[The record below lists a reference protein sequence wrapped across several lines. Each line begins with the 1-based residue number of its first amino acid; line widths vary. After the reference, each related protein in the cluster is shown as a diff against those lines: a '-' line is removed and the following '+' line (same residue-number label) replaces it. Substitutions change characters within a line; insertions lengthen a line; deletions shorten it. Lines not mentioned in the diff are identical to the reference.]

1 MSTSSTTQKETKKR
15 QLVGTVVRK
24 SGAKTVSVEI
34 VRVIAHPVYGKR
46 MKRTAR
52 YLAHDTSDAIAVG
65 EQVLI
70 EECRPMSAKKRWV
83 VIKKT
88 V

>member
-34 VRVIAHPVYGKR
+34 VRVIAHPLYGKR
-46 MKRTAR
+46 MKRTQK
-52 YLAHDTSDAIAVG
+52 YLAHDESNAVVVG
-65 EQVLI
+65 ESVLI

-83 VIKKT
+83 VVKKA